1 MSDVSKKQTLTEIIS
16 EARAQNQELIE
27 SFGELTPELEAAI
40 ELNEK
45 NLQSKVDNYYFRI
58 QDLVNQLEIF
68 KNIKKQADQGRN
80 MIQRSI
86 DRLKWNMEMGLKVME
101 LKQVLG
107 NYSKFTLT
115 KTKQKVIITDPEKI
129 PLNLTRA
136 KTEIS
141 PDLEAIYD
149 YLSKGGTLEGA
160 YLEDNYYL
168 RATGNN
174 IKTVKDVEATPE
186 IESPCD

>member
-1 MSDVSKKQTLTEIIS
+1 MSDVSKKQTLMQIIA
-16 EARAQNQELIE
+16 EAEAHNQELLNNL
-27 SFGELTPELEAAI
+27 GELTPDLESAI
-40 ELNEK
+40 DINESNFQQK
-45 NLQSKVDNYYFRI
+45 IDNIYFRI
-58 QDLVNQLEIF
+58 KGLQGVLATLEDTQ
-68 KNIKKQADQGRN
+68 KQVTSGVRELKSAIKK
-80 MIQRSI
+80 M
-86 DRLKWNMEMGLKVME
+86 KWLVELGMKIME
-101 LKQVLG
+101 LKQVTG

-115 KTKQKVIITDPEKI
+115 KTKQKVVITDPEKI

-160 YLEDNYYL
+160 HLEDNYYL

-186 IESPCD
+186 IESPGD